1 MELFLVYMW
10 LKINTFIGWS
20 EAIAF
25 VALAMF
31 GVCIVNILSSGM
43 HEYGS
48 TQKKWDEEK
57 GPIWKKRRAAALKI
71 LIPFASFALLMPSST
86 DTAILVASAVA
97 IDVAKSPEGTK
108 IGQLLRGK
116 ANELLDAELKK
127 LAPQPTK

>member
-20 EAIAF
+20 TAIA
-25 VALAMF
+25 MF
-31 GVCIVNILSSGM
+31 SFAVTVFCILYTLSSGM
-43 HEYGS
+43 NEYGS
-48 TQKKWDEEK
+48 TKKKWDEEK
-57 GPIWKKRRAAALKI
+57 GPLWKKRRALALKI
-71 LIPFASFALLMPSST
+71 FIPFASFSLFMPSST

-116 ANELLDAELKK
+116 ANELLDAELTK